1 MNARFAGPGDVPP
14 FWPVLPLE
22 VSILKQDD
30 VCYNAFALGGPP
42 ALALAIGPRPGF
54 DLQSRDDLLDA
65 WGFHGDGHGFGNLLH
80 RINGARQR
88 NHAGSRV
95 YRNTQAGNI
104 AVCHEFSFNGGG
116 RSGVGSGIANGL
128 ASLLGFSAHYL
139 TGPCEFVFDIL
150 RGKVPVM
157 NLLLESVPGGF
168 GRGFEVLT
176 RVVNPGL
183 ALSGVVVPQSGPTQK
198 DTND

>member
-22 VSILKQDD
+22 VCILKQDD
-30 VCYNAFALGGPP
+30 GCNNAFALAGPP

-65 WGFHGDGHGFGNLLH
+65 WGFHGNGHGFGNLIH
-80 RINGARQR
+80 RIHRAGQR
-88 NHAGSRV
+88 NYAGSRV

-104 AVCHEFSFNGGG
+104 AVCYKFSFDSGG
-116 RSGVGSGIANGL
+116 RSGIGRGIANSL
-128 ASLLGFSAHYL
+128 ASLLSLSAHYL
-139 TGPCEFVFDIL
+139 AGSCEFVFNIL

-157 NLLLESVPGGF
+157 NLLLERVAGGL
-168 GRGFEVLT
+168 GCGLKVLAC
-176 RVVNPGL
+176 VVNPGL